1 MSEAL
6 EKTPEQEK
14 IVKIPSTV
22 TVKKFAE
29 ILDVPVAQAIT
40 ELMKNGIMATI
51 NEEIDLDTATIIATD
66 MGYEVQEDIEV
77 GSDET
82 ITLERL
88 LEICSKEKESDR
100 KLTKR
105 PPIVTILGHVDHGKT
120 SLLDTIRK
128 AQVADDEHGGITQHI
143 SAYQTKKKGKTITFI
158 DTPGH
163 AAFAAMRERGVSIA
177 DIAILVVAAD
187 DGVRPQT
194 KEVVEYLL
202 EKKIPTIVA
211 INKIDKPDAN
221 LERVKKELSENNLL
235 IEEWGG
241 TVMCNEVSAKNK
253 IGISELL
260 ESVLLLAEV
269 EDFQA
274 DESRDGLAVIVE
286 SHKDPQKGA
295 VATAV
300 VKTGTLRVGQ
310 DVTVGQTYGRIRRM
324 EDFAGR
330 SIEKAPP
337 SMPVTIYGL
346 SDTAETSDI
355 IQVADAKKSARL
367 KSQETA
373 QRLSGAKKNIKSIAD
388 NANIP
393 LLNIFIKAD
402 VQGSVEAIEQ
412 LIAEIPQ
419 EKVAVNFIDTGVGN
433 ITETDVKRAMSAQAL
448 LYGFNVEANAVAT
461 RLAKDE
467 IEIHTFKVI
476 YEIIED
482 IKKHLI
488 DLLPEEVERTEVGK
502 LEVLGIF
509 RTEKGRMIVGG
520 KIIQGKA
527 VEKHAKIDVMRGE
540 GDDLR
545 HLGTGELTELQ
556 HNKVAID
563 EVKKGK
569 ECGIVF
575 TGETKIKEGDTLG
588 IYTEIIKPRKLEK
601 DAADRKREKEE
612 AAKEAAKK
620 EEELDNEELENKE

>member
-1 MSEAL
+1 MS
-6 EKTPEQEK
+6 TPETTTEEK
-14 IVKIPSTV
+14 LVKIPSTV

-29 ILDVPVAQAIT
+29 ILEVPVTEAIT

-66 MGYEVQEDIEV
+66 MGYEVEEDLEV
-77 GSDET
+77 GANES

-88 LEICSKEKESDR
+88 LEICAKEKDSDR
-100 KLTKR
+100 KLSSR
-105 PPIVTILGHVDHGKT
+105 PSIVTILGHVDHGKT
-120 SLLDTIRK
+120 TLLDTIRK

-194 KEVVEYLL
+194 KEVIEYLI

-221 LERVKKELSENNLL
+221 ADRVKGELSEHDLL

-241 TVMCNEVSAKNK
+241 KVICNEVSAKNK
-253 IGISELL
+253 LGISELL
-260 ESVLLLAEV
+260 ESVLLLSEV
-269 EDFQA
+269 ESFQA
-274 DESRDGLAVIVE
+274 DENRDGLAVIVE
-286 SHKDPQKGA
+286 SHKDPQKGP

-310 DVTVGQTYGRIRRM
+310 DVTVGKTYGRIRRM

-330 SIEKAPP
+330 SVEKAPP

-346 SDTAETSDI
+346 NDTAETSDI
-355 IQVADAKKSARL
+355 IQVANAKRSARL
-367 KSQETA
+367 KSQEMA
-373 QRLSGAKKNIKSIAD
+373 QRLSGNKKNVKSIKD
-388 NANIP
+388 GTDIP
-393 LLNIFIKAD
+393 LLNVIIKAD
-402 VQGSVEAIEQ
+402 VQGSVEAIDQ
-412 LIAEIPQ
+412 LIAEFPQ

-433 ITETDVKRAMSAQAL
+433 ITETDVKRGLSANAL
-448 LYGFNVEANAVAT
+448 LYGFNVEANAVAS

-476 YEIIED
+476 YELIDD
-482 IKKHLI
+482 IKKHLV
-488 DLLPEEVERTEVGK
+488 DLLPEEIEKTDVGK

-520 KIIQGKA
+520 KITSGKA
-527 VEKHAKIDVMRGE
+527 VEKNAKIDVYRGA
-540 GDDLR
+540 DDEAR
-545 HLGTGELTELQ
+545 NLGTGELTELQ

-575 TGETKIKEGDTLG
+575 TGDTKIKEGDVLH

-601 DAADRKREKEE
+601 DAADRKKDKEE
-612 AAKEAAKK
+612 KAKKEAAAAEAEAS
-620 EEELDNEELENKE
+620 EEK